1 MMLVTACVIFALELT
16 TLIAS
21 PMGYIRSGFFYNFA
35 DWARFGLIVAY
46 YVLRK
51 QNNFS
56 LKNGGTYE
64 EIILLW
70 FIMVLVFGKVIFFI
84 RIYK

>member
-1 MMLVTACVIFALELT
+1 MMLVTACVVFALELT

-51 QNNFS
+51 
-56 LKNGGTYE
+56 
-64 EIILLW
+64 
-70 FIMVLVFGKVIFFI
+70 
-84 RIYK
+84 